1 MADSIVELCENMSL
15 TEGEQVGLC
24 IHEDDTADLRMMW
37 GKCLVGR
44 LLTERR
50 VQKDAFCW
58 ELCSKRKLRT
68 RTQQAKLND
77 LVLLTITLA

>member
-50 VQKDAFCW
+50 VQKDAFRI
-58 ELCSKRKLRT
+58 SM
-68 RTQQAKLND
+68 AKLWR
-77 LVLLTITLA
+77 TIGSVIFK